1 MPRHPMRTRRGN
13 ARRAPSV
20 AASEQPQPPR
30 PRARRSL
37 APGNPDR
44 GAVAVPT
51 ARGGPPLPTAAAA
64 EVTVDRPPVGTSG
77 TSGAGD
83 FVGIGSPSRLV
94 AGPLLSAHRPPG
106 PASRAPS
113 RAPSCAP
120 SSASAM
126 QRDAVMQAITSMQ
139 AQLAQRTPRCPAAA
153 SRLPAGGARPRLC
166 LARRSL

>member
-1 MPRHPMRTRRGN
+1 MRTRRGN

-51 ARGGPPLPTAAAA
+51 AAAA
-64 EVTVDRPPVGTSG
+64 EVTVDRPPVG

-139 AQLAQRTPRCPAAA
+139 AQLAQLAPLAA
-153 SRLPAGGARPRLC
+153 LPQRVDSLQEE
-166 LARRSL
+166 LARASALRVVPFSTPALPVVAC